1 MNRFQR
7 NKGKTVIFRAR
18 VAISH
23 IFFLA
28 IAILS
33 GCAPVGPN
41 YQKPEIKTPD
51 AWHEAI
57 SREMAKQS
65 GASLQTWWKIFD
77 DPVLNHFIE
86 QARQSNLDLK
96 IALSGIAASRARLG
110 IVSGRELPTANAL
123 GSVSRFKHSDN
134 GPLKQLAPL
143 NGFDGQ
149 NMFAVGVDAL
159 WEIDV
164 FGRIRRQVEA
174 AGAEYE
180 ASIEDY
186 RDVLITLFAE
196 VALAYVEIR
205 SCQRRIQCAEA
216 NAIIQRKML
225 ELTRARYDSGISS
238 KLDTVQAM
246 SNLSNTEAA
255 IPPFRIRLNSIINR
269 LAVLLDLNAE
279 TLQAKVGEPKPI
291 PLARED
297 IGIGV
302 PADLLRQR
310 PDIRM
315 AEKQLAA
322 QTALI
327 GAATADLYPRFAI
340 SGFFGLETG
349 SFSDMGGGSSLAWG
363 IKSPIKWNFFSGGK
377 TRSKIALNKE
387 IAQQDLF
394 KYKDTV
400 LKAIEEV
407 KNAIVAHSQEK
418 IRRNWLLAAV
428 AATREAVDLVIVQ
441 YETGLTDFN
450 NVLVTQKSLFDQQDE
465 LVASQ
470 TNVVLDLIRIYKALG
485 GGWPIEAKEDV
496 SKNTLVSQTSTIQPP

>member
-1 MNRFQR
+1 ML
-7 NKGKTVIFRAR
+7 FRA
-18 VAISH
+18 A
-23 IFFLA
+23 A
-28 IAILS
+28 AILLIMVFLTMAFSS

-51 AWHEAI
+51 VWHETI

-65 GASLQTWWKIFD
+65 DASLQTWWKIFD
-77 DPVLNHFIE
+77 DPILNDLIE
-86 QARQSNLDLK
+86 QARKSNLNLK

-110 IVSGRELPTANAL
+110 IVSGQELPDADVL
-123 GSVSRFKHSDN
+123 GSFTRFKHSDH
-134 GPLKQLAPL
+134 GALKQLSPPG
-143 NGFDGQ
+143 GFDAQ
-149 NMFAVGVDAL
+149 NMFMVGVDAL

-164 FGRIRRQVEA
+164 FGRIRRQIEA

-186 RDVLITLFAE
+186 RDVLVTLFAE

-205 SCQRRIQCAEA
+205 SCQRQIQCAEA
-216 NAIIQRKML
+216 NAAIQRKML
-225 ELTRARYDSGISS
+225 ELTRARYSSGISS
-238 KLDTVQAM
+238 KLDTAQAM
-246 SNLSNTEAA
+246 SNLANTEAA

-269 LAVLLDLNAE
+269 LAVLLDMNTE
-279 TLQAKVGEPKPI
+279 TLDAKLGKPAPI
-291 PLARED
+291 PLAREN

-315 AEKQLAA
+315 AEKELAA

-377 TRSKIALNKE
+377 TRSNIAFHKE

-400 LKAIEEV
+400 LRAVEEV
-407 KNAIVAHSQEK
+407 KNALVSHKQEK
-418 IRRNWLLAAV
+418 IRRNWLLVAV
-428 AATREAVDLVIVQ
+428 AATKEAVDLVVVQ

-450 NVLVTQKSLFDQQDE
+450 NVLTTQRSLFNQQDE

-470 TNVVLDLIRIYKALG
+470 ASVVLNLIRIYKALG
-485 GGWPIEAKEDV
+485 GGWPIQGDGQEMTVEMTPKSSTPV
-496 SKNTLVSQTSTIQPP
+496 SIKD

>member
-1 MNRFQR
+1 MILSKARAAT
-7 NKGKTVIFRAR
+7 TVIM
-18 VAISH
+18 V
-23 IFFLA
+23 FLT
-28 IAILS
+28 IVFSS

-41 YQKPEIKTPD
+41 YQKPEMKTPD

-65 GASLQTWWKIFD
+65 GATLQTWWKIFD
-77 DPVLNHFIE
+77 DPILNDLIE
-86 QARQSNLDLK
+86 KARQSNLSLK

-110 IVSGRELPTANAL
+110 IVSGRELPNANVY
-123 GSVSRFKHSDN
+123 GSASRFKHSDH
-134 GPLKQLAPL
+134 GPLEQLAPP

-149 NMFAVGVDAL
+149 NMFALGVDAL

-164 FGRIRRQVEA
+164 FGRIRRQIEA
-174 AGAEYE
+174 AGAEYQ

-186 RDVLITLFAE
+186 RDVMVTLFAE

-205 SCQRRIQCAEA
+205 SCQRQIQCAEA
-216 NAIIQRKML
+216 NAATQRKML
-225 ELTRARYDSGISS
+225 ELTRARYNSGISS
-238 KLDTVQAM
+238 KLDMAQAL

-255 IPPFRIRLNSIINR
+255 IPPFRIRLHSIINR
-269 LAVLLDLNAE
+269 IAVLLDMNTE
-279 TLQAKVGEPKPI
+279 TLHAKLGKPAPI
-291 PLARED
+291 PLARKN

-315 AEKQLAA
+315 AEKELAA

-363 IKSPIKWNFFSGGK
+363 IRSPIKWNFFSGGK
-377 TRSKIALNKE
+377 TRSNIAFHKE

-400 LKAIEEV
+400 LRAMEEV
-407 KNAIVAHSQEK
+407 KNAIVAHKQEK

-428 AATREAVDLVIVQ
+428 AATREAVDLVVVQ

-450 NVLVTQKSLFDQQDE
+450 NVLVTQKSLFNQQDE
-465 LVASQ
+465 LVVSQ
-470 TNVVLDLIRIYKALG
+470 ANVVLNLIRLYKALG
-485 GGWPIEAKEDV
+485 GGWPVENESDV
-496 SKNTLVSQTSTIQPP
+496 S

>member
-1 MNRFQR
+1 VILS
-7 NKGKTVIFRAR
+7 KAGAATTVIM
-18 VAISH
+18 V
-23 IFFLA
+23 FL
-28 IAILS
+28 IIVFS
-33 GCAPVGPN
+33 PGCAPVGPN
-41 YQKPEIKTPD
+41 YQKPDIKTPD

-77 DPVLNHFIE
+77 DPILNDLIE
-86 QARQSNLDLK
+86 KARQSNLNLK

-110 IVSGRELPTANAL
+110 IVSGRELPNANVFGAA
-123 GSVSRFKHSDN
+123 SRFKHSDN
-134 GPLKQLAPL
+134 GPLEQLAPP

-174 AGAEYE
+174 AGAEYQ

-186 RDVLITLFAE
+186 RDVMVTLFAE
-196 VALAYVEIR
+196 VALTYVDIR
-205 SCQRRIQCAEA
+205 SCQRQIQCAEA
-216 NAIIQRKML
+216 NAATQRKML
-225 ELTRARYDSGISS
+225 ELTRARYETGISS
-238 KLDTVQAM
+238 KLDMAQAL

-255 IPPFRIRLNSIINR
+255 IPPFRIHLNSVINR
-269 LAVLLDLNAE
+269 LAVFLDMDTE
-279 TLQAKVGEPKPI
+279 TLHAKLGKSAPI
-291 PLARED
+291 PLAREG

-315 AEKQLAA
+315 AEKELAA

-327 GAATADLYPRFAI
+327 GAATAELYPRFAI

-349 SFSDMGGGSSLAWG
+349 SFSDLGGGSSLAWG
-363 IKSPIKWNFFSGGK
+363 IRSPVKWNFFSGGK
-377 TRSKIALNKE
+377 TRSNIAFHKE

-394 KYKDTV
+394 KYKNTV
-400 LKAIEEV
+400 LRAMEEV

-428 AATREAVDLVIVQ
+428 AATREAVDLVVVQ

-450 NVLVTQKSLFDQQDE
+450 NVLVTQKSLFNQQDE
-465 LVASQ
+465 LVVSQ
-470 TNVVLDLIRIYKALG
+470 AKVVLNLIRLYKALG
-485 GGWPIEAKEDV
+485 GGWPVENESDV
-496 SKNTLVSQTSTIQPP
+496 S

>member
-1 MNRFQR
+1 MILS
-7 NKGKTVIFRAR
+7 KAGAATTVIMVFLT
-18 VAISH
+18 
-23 IFFLA
+23 IFLS
-28 IAILS
+28 S

-41 YQKPEIKTPD
+41 YRKPEIKTPD

-65 GASLQTWWKIFD
+65 GATLQTWWKIFD
-77 DPVLNHFIE
+77 DPILNDLIE
-86 QARQSNLDLK
+86 NARQSNLNLK

-110 IVSGRELPTANAL
+110 IVSGRELPDANAL
-123 GSVSRFKHSDN
+123 GSFTRFKHSDN
-134 GPLKQLAPL
+134 GPLEQLAPP
-143 NGFDGQ
+143 NGFDSR
-149 NMFAVGVDAL
+149 NMFMLGVDAL
-159 WEIDV
+159 WEVDV
-164 FGRIRRQVEA
+164 FGRIRRQIEA
-174 AGAEYE
+174 AGAQYQ

-186 RDVLITLFAE
+186 RDVLVTLFAE

-205 SCQRRIQCAEA
+205 SCQRQIQCAEA
-216 NAIIQRKML
+216 NAATQRKML
-225 ELTRARYDSGISS
+225 ELTRARYNSGISS
-238 KLDTVQAM
+238 KLDMAQAL

-269 LAVLLDLNAE
+269 IAVLLDMNTEALH
-279 TLQAKVGEPKPI
+279 AKLGKPAPI
-291 PLARED
+291 PLAREG

-302 PADLLRQR
+302 PANLLRQR

-315 AEKQLAA
+315 AEKELAA

-349 SFSDMGGGSSLAWG
+349 SFSDMSGGSSLAWG
-363 IKSPIKWNFFSGGK
+363 IRSPVKWNFFSGGK
-377 TRSKIALNKE
+377 TRSNIAFHKE

-394 KYKDTV
+394 KYRDTV
-400 LKAIEEV
+400 LKAMEEV

-428 AATREAVDLVIVQ
+428 AATREAVDLVVVQ

-450 NVLVTQKSLFDQQDE
+450 NVLVTQKSLFSQQDE
-465 LVASQ
+465 LVVSQ
-470 TNVVLDLIRIYKALG
+470 ANVVLNLIRLYKALG
-485 GGWPIEAKEDV
+485 GGWPVENENDV
-496 SKNTLVSQTSTIQPP
+496 S

>member
-1 MNRFQR
+1 ML
-7 NKGKTVIFRAR
+7 FRAR
-18 VAISH
+18 AAISL
-23 IFFLA
+23 ITSFLA
-28 IAILS
+28 IAFSS

-57 SREMAKQS
+57 SREMAKKS

-77 DPVLNHFIE
+77 DPTLNHLIE
-86 QARQSNLDLK
+86 QARQSNLNLK

-110 IVSGRELPTANAL
+110 IVSGQELPTANAQ

-134 GPLKQLAPL
+134 GPFKQMAPP

-164 FGRIRRQVEA
+164 FGRIRRQIEA

-186 RDVLITLFAE
+186 RDVLVTLFAE

-205 SCQRRIQCAEA
+205 SCQRQIQCARA
-216 NAIIQRKML
+216 NALIQRKMVD
-225 ELTRARYDSGISS
+225 LTRARYDSGIAS
-238 KLDTVQAM
+238 KLDTAQAM
-246 SNLSNTEAA
+246 SNLANTEAA

-279 TLQAKVGEPKPI
+279 TLKAEVGKPQPI

-297 IGIGV
+297 VGIGV

-349 SFSDMGGGSSLAWG
+349 SFSEMGGGSSLAWG
-363 IKSPIKWNFFSGGK
+363 IKSPIKWNFFSGGR
-377 TRSKIALNKE
+377 TRSKIALHKE

-407 KNAIVAHSQEK
+407 KNAIVAHSEEK

-428 AATREAVDLVIVQ
+428 AATQEAVDLVIVQ

-450 NVLVTQKSLFDQQDE
+450 NVLVTQKSLFNQQDE
-465 LVASQ
+465 LVNSQ
-470 TNVVLDLIRIYKALG
+470 ANVVLDLIRIYKALG
-485 GGWPIEAKEDV
+485 GGWPIDKEAP
-496 SKNTLVSQTSTIQPP
+496 SSTAQHPRQTRDL

>member
-1 MNRFQR
+1 MILSKARAAT
-7 NKGKTVIFRAR
+7 TVIM
-18 VAISH
+18 V
-23 IFFLA
+23 FLT
-28 IAILS
+28 IVFSS

-41 YQKPEIKTPD
+41 YQKPEMKTPD

-77 DPVLNHFIE
+77 DPILNDLIE
-86 QARQSNLDLK
+86 KARQSNLNLK

-110 IVSGRELPTANAL
+110 IVSGRELPNANVFGAA
-123 GSVSRFKHSDN
+123 SRFKHSDH
-134 GPLKQLAPL
+134 GPLEQLAPP

-149 NMFAVGVDAL
+149 NMFALGVDAL

-164 FGRIRRQVEA
+164 FGRIRRQIEA
-174 AGAEYE
+174 AGAEYQ

-186 RDVLITLFAE
+186 RDVMVTLFAE

-205 SCQRRIQCAEA
+205 SCQRQIQCAEA
-216 NAIIQRKML
+216 NAATQRKML
-225 ELTRARYDSGISS
+225 ELTRARYNSGISS
-238 KLDTVQAM
+238 KLDMAQAL

-255 IPPFRIRLNSIINR
+255 IPPFRIRLHSIINR
-269 LAVLLDLNAE
+269 IAVLLDMNTE
-279 TLQAKVGEPKPI
+279 TLHAKLGKPAPI
-291 PLARED
+291 PLARKN

-315 AEKQLAA
+315 AEKELAA

-363 IKSPIKWNFFSGGK
+363 IRSPIKWNFFSGGK
-377 TRSKIALNKE
+377 TRSNIAFHKE

-400 LKAIEEV
+400 LRAMEEV
-407 KNAIVAHSQEK
+407 KNAIVAHKQEK

-428 AATREAVDLVIVQ
+428 AATREAVDLVVVQ

-450 NVLVTQKSLFDQQDE
+450 NVLVTQKSLFNQQDE
-465 LVASQ
+465 LVVSQ
-470 TNVVLDLIRIYKALG
+470 ANVVLNLIRLYKALG
-485 GGWPIEAKEDV
+485 GGWPVENESDV
-496 SKNTLVSQTSTIQPP
+496 S

>member
-1 MNRFQR
+1 MILS
-7 NKGKTVIFRAR
+7 KAGAATTVIM
-18 VAISH
+18 V
-23 IFFLA
+23 FLT
-28 IAILS
+28 IVFSS

-65 GASLQTWWKIFD
+65 GATLQTWWKIFD
-77 DPVLNHFIE
+77 DPILNDLIE
-86 QARQSNLDLK
+86 QARQSNLNLK
-96 IALSGIAASRARLG
+96 IALSGIAVSRARLG
-110 IVSGRELPTANAL
+110 IVSGRELPNANAF
-123 GSVSRFKHSDN
+123 GSASRLKHSDH
-134 GPLKQLAPL
+134 GPLEQLTPPD
-143 NGFDGQ
+143 GFSGQ
-149 NMFAVGVDAL
+149 NMFALGVDAL

-164 FGRIRRQVEA
+164 FGRIRRQIEA
-174 AGAEYE
+174 AGAEYQ

-186 RDVLITLFAE
+186 RDVMVTLFAE

-205 SCQRRIQCAEA
+205 SCQRQIQCAEA
-216 NAIIQRKML
+216 NAVTQRKML
-225 ELTRARYDSGISS
+225 ELTRARYGSGISS
-238 KLDTVQAM
+238 KLDMAQAL

-269 LAVLLDLNAE
+269 LAVLLDMNTE
-279 TLQAKVGEPKPI
+279 TLHAKLGKPAPI
-291 PLARED
+291 PLAREG

-315 AEKQLAA
+315 AEKELAA

-363 IKSPIKWNFFSGGK
+363 IRSPVKWNFFSGGK
-377 TRSKIALNKE
+377 TRSNIAFHKE
-387 IAQQDLF
+387 IAQQDLL

-400 LKAIEEV
+400 LKAMEEV
-407 KNAIVAHSQEK
+407 KNAIVAHKQEK

-428 AATREAVDLVIVQ
+428 AATREAVDLVVVQ

-450 NVLVTQKSLFDQQDE
+450 NVLITQKSLFNQQDE
-465 LVASQ
+465 LVVSQ
-470 TNVVLDLIRIYKALG
+470 ANVVLNLIRLYKALG
-485 GGWPIEAKEDV
+485 GGWPVENESDV
-496 SKNTLVSQTSTIQPP
+496 S

>member
-1 MNRFQR
+1 M
-7 NKGKTVIFRAR
+7 V
-18 VAISH
+18 
-23 IFFLA
+23 FLT
-28 IAILS
+28 IVFSS

-41 YQKPEIKTPD
+41 YQKPEMKTPD

-65 GASLQTWWKIFD
+65 GATLQTWWKIFD
-77 DPVLNHFIE
+77 DPILNDLIE
-86 QARQSNLDLK
+86 KARQSNLSLK

-110 IVSGRELPTANAL
+110 IVSGRELPNANVY
-123 GSVSRFKHSDN
+123 GSASRFKHSDH
-134 GPLKQLAPL
+134 GPLEQLAPP

-149 NMFAVGVDAL
+149 NMFALGVDAL

-164 FGRIRRQVEA
+164 FGRIRRQIEA
-174 AGAEYE
+174 AGAEYQ

-186 RDVLITLFAE
+186 RDVMVTLFAE

-205 SCQRRIQCAEA
+205 SCQRQIQCAEA
-216 NAIIQRKML
+216 NAATQRKML
-225 ELTRARYDSGISS
+225 ELTRARYNSGISS
-238 KLDTVQAM
+238 KLDMAQAL

-255 IPPFRIRLNSIINR
+255 IPPFRIRLHSIINR
-269 LAVLLDLNAE
+269 IAVLLDMNTE
-279 TLQAKVGEPKPI
+279 TLHAKLGKPAPI
-291 PLARED
+291 PLARKN

-315 AEKQLAA
+315 AEKELAA

-363 IKSPIKWNFFSGGK
+363 IRSPIKWNFFSGGK
-377 TRSKIALNKE
+377 TRSNIAFHKE

-400 LKAIEEV
+400 LRAMEEV
-407 KNAIVAHSQEK
+407 KNAIVAHKQEK

-428 AATREAVDLVIVQ
+428 AATREAVDLVVVQ

-450 NVLVTQKSLFDQQDE
+450 NVLVTQKSLFNQQDE
-465 LVASQ
+465 LVVSQ
-470 TNVVLDLIRIYKALG
+470 ANVVLNLIRLYKALG
-485 GGWPIEAKEDV
+485 GGWPVENESDV
-496 SKNTLVSQTSTIQPP
+496 S

>member
-1 MNRFQR
+1 VILSKARAAT
-7 NKGKTVIFRAR
+7 TVIM
-18 VAISH
+18 V
-23 IFFLA
+23 FLT
-28 IAILS
+28 IVFSS

-41 YQKPEIKTPD
+41 YQKPEMKTPD

-65 GASLQTWWKIFD
+65 GATLQTWWKIFD
-77 DPVLNHFIE
+77 DPILNDLIE
-86 QARQSNLDLK
+86 KARQSNLSLK

-110 IVSGRELPTANAL
+110 IVSGRELPNANVY
-123 GSVSRFKHSDN
+123 GSASRFKHSDH
-134 GPLKQLAPL
+134 GPLEQLAPP

-149 NMFAVGVDAL
+149 NMFALGVDAL

-164 FGRIRRQVEA
+164 FGRIRRQIEA
-174 AGAEYE
+174 AGAEYQ

-186 RDVLITLFAE
+186 RDVMVTLFAE

-205 SCQRRIQCAEA
+205 SCQRQIQCAEA
-216 NAIIQRKML
+216 NAATQRKML
-225 ELTRARYDSGISS
+225 ELTRARYNSGISS
-238 KLDTVQAM
+238 KLDMAQAL

-255 IPPFRIRLNSIINR
+255 IPPFRIRLHSIINR
-269 LAVLLDLNAE
+269 IAVLLDMNTE
-279 TLQAKVGEPKPI
+279 TLHAKLGKPAPI
-291 PLARED
+291 PLARKN

-315 AEKQLAA
+315 AEKELAA

-363 IKSPIKWNFFSGGK
+363 IRSPIKWNFFSGGK
-377 TRSKIALNKE
+377 TRSNIAFHKE

-400 LKAIEEV
+400 LRAMEEV
-407 KNAIVAHSQEK
+407 KNAIVAHKQEK

-428 AATREAVDLVIVQ
+428 AATREAVDLVVVQ

-450 NVLVTQKSLFDQQDE
+450 NVLVTQKSLFNQQDE
-465 LVASQ
+465 LVVSQ
-470 TNVVLDLIRIYKALG
+470 ANVVLNLIRLYKALG
-485 GGWPIEAKEDV
+485 GGWPVENESDV
-496 SKNTLVSQTSTIQPP
+496 S

>member
-1 MNRFQR
+1 MILSKARAAT
-7 NKGKTVIFRAR
+7 TVIM
-18 VAISH
+18 V
-23 IFFLA
+23 FLT
-28 IAILS
+28 IVFSS

-41 YQKPEIKTPD
+41 YQKPEMKTPD

-65 GASLQTWWKIFD
+65 GATLQTWWKIFD
-77 DPVLNHFIE
+77 DPILNDLIE
-86 QARQSNLDLK
+86 KARQSNLSLK

-110 IVSGRELPTANAL
+110 IVSGRELPNANVY
-123 GSVSRFKHSDN
+123 GSASRFKHSDH
-134 GPLKQLAPL
+134 GPLEQLAPP

-149 NMFAVGVDAL
+149 NMFALGVDAL

-164 FGRIRRQVEA
+164 FGRIRRQIEA
-174 AGAEYE
+174 AGAEYQ

-186 RDVLITLFAE
+186 RDVMVTLFAE

-205 SCQRRIQCAEA
+205 SCQRQIQCAEA
-216 NAIIQRKML
+216 NAATQRKML
-225 ELTRARYDSGISS
+225 ELTRVRYNSGISS
-238 KLDTVQAM
+238 KLDMAQAL

-269 LAVLLDLNAE
+269 LAVLLDMNTE
-279 TLQAKVGEPKPI
+279 TLHAKLGKPAPI
-291 PLARED
+291 PLARES

-315 AEKQLAA
+315 AEKELAA

-363 IKSPIKWNFFSGGK
+363 IRSPVKWNFFSGGK
-377 TRSKIALNKE
+377 TRSNIAFHKE

-394 KYKDTV
+394 KYEDTV
-400 LKAIEEV
+400 LKAMEEV
-407 KNAIVAHSQEK
+407 KNAIVAHKQEK

-428 AATREAVDLVIVQ
+428 AATQEAVDLVVVQ

-450 NVLVTQKSLFDQQDE
+450 NVLDTQRSLFNQQDE
-465 LVASQ
+465 LVVSQ
-470 TNVVLDLIRIYKALG
+470 ANVVLNLIRLYKALG
-485 GGWPIEAKEDV
+485 GGWLVENESDV
-496 SKNTLVSQTSTIQPP
+496 S